1 MLPALNHFVWNAVVL
16 ASVKKAQQETGGEQP
31 LSRQCNVFLCDQAV
45 LNGSQQVQISIAAV
59 YVTSL
64 FQGKGSGLPGIFRN
78 PVVFMEILDC
88 PAVRGKCPSKFHFPL
103 RTSSIR

>member
-78 PVVFMEILDC
+78 PVVSWKSLIAQQSE
-88 PAVRGKCPSKFHFPL
+88 VKCPSKFHFPL